1 MTFRRSNQKPRAKK
15 SHVMEHIFL
24 SPVKKL
30 EEQPKIREIHVHDM
44 VYHMFHLSEI
54 LSGPLIIHDLSPA
67 F

>member
-1 MTFRRSNQKPRAKK
+1 
-15 SHVMEHIFL
+15 MEQIFL